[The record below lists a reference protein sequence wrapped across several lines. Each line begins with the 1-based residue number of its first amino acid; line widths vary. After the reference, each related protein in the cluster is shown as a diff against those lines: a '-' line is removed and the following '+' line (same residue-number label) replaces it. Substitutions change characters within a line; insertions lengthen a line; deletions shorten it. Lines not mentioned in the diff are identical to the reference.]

1 MKTKIHAIAAVAAA
15 TMILTGCATRQQS
28 AASEQSSTPQDNTSQ
43 VQSSTASSGAETV
56 PAGEDWSL
64 LDHLPEWSEGTVTPS
79 VTVDPHSGVT
89 FGENPLNDTDWTSE
103 LALWRWK
110 NGDDTKVNVSL
121 DELKSLPINGY
132 IALNREDE
140 GYSIKEVHDEYDSEK
155 EPDRNIQYYCV
166 LGENGVYYQIGSDA
180 TDGSYV
186 MMLDADVAKEENM
199 TFGDAFDKG
208 LYYNLINIYDF
219 DWFPEHG
226 SPAQEKFKALYE
238 HFGNPSGLYWKTT
251 IFGGMAFNSFDEL
264 KAATSEDVGEAKNY
278 WLVWNCDGY
287 TLAAR
292 CYDQFD
298 GKETPQ
304 ETFVTY
310 IYVFPD
316 VDEAYISH
324 IDAGSIVD
332 GYVGCGKAPLC
343 LSGIKTEG

>member
-15 TMILTGCATRQQS
+15 TMLLTGCSAHKQNNASEQTPTTQTQSS
-28 AASEQSSTPQDNTSQ
+28 AASSSTE
-43 VQSSTASSGAETV
+43 TA

-79 VTVDPHSGVT
+79 VTENPLSGVA

-103 LALWRWK
+103 LVLWIDG
-110 NGDDTKVNVSL
+110 NDNEVSVSL

-132 IALNREDE
+132 IALNREDD

-208 LYYNLINIYDF
+208 LYYNLINVYDF
-219 DWFPEHG
+219 DWFPEHD
-226 SPAQEKFKALYE
+226 SAAQEKFEALYE

-251 IFGGMAFNSFDEL
+251 IWGGMAFNSFNEL
-264 KAATSEDVGEAKNY
+264 KAATYEDVGEAKSY

-287 TLAAR
+287 TLAAK

-332 GYVGCGKAPLC
+332 GYVGCGEAPLC